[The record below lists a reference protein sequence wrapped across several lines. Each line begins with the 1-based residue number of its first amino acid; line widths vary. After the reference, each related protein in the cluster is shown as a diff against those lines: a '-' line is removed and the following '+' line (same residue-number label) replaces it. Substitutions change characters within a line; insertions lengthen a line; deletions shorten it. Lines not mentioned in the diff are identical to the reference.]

1 MRKKNGLQASQ
12 AEPNQPTSYLELMQG
27 FAYTP
32 AMKSSQKDCFVK
44 CAKLIA
50 KHRVT
55 LRMPQVIKD
64 DYYEEFTQR
73 LRDALQRTVRL
84 KPKTHMNLKE
94 ILRTHAENAK
104 EIARLCI
111 KNQACR
117 ALRRVVAAH
126 ISAMYPSCFHAL
138 EGLPVTVTVFD
149 EVKVSFTLHFGEQ
162 YHKRRTLYVNDFS
175 HVNSTVSWLERQMKA
190 LDALAELPTEK

>member
-1 MRKKNGLQASQ
+1 MCKKNGLPALQ
-12 AEPNQPTSYLELMQG
+12 AERIQPQTYFELMQG
-27 FAYTP
+27 LVYTP
-32 AMKSSQKDCFVK
+32 AMKSSQKDFFVK

-55 LRMPQVIKD
+55 LRVPQVIKA
-64 DYYEEFTQR
+64 DYYVEFTQR
-73 LRDALQRTVRL
+73 LRDALQKKVRL
-84 KPKTHMNLKE
+84 QTNSHMNLKE
-94 ILRTHAENAK
+94 ILRKHAENAK
-104 EIARLCI
+104 EIARICI

-190 LDALAELPTEK
+190 LDTLAELPTEK

>member
-1 MRKKNGLQASQ
+1 M
-12 AEPNQPTSYLELMQG
+12 
-27 FAYTP
+27 
-32 AMKSSQKDCFVK
+32 K
-44 CAKLIA
+44 CAKLISR
-50 KHRVT
+50 HRVT

-64 DYYEEFTQR
+64 DYYEDFTQR
-73 LRDALQRTVRL
+73 LRDALQTTVQLRTNTL
-84 KPKTHMNLKE
+84 KTFKE
-94 ILRTHAENAK
+94 ILRRLAENAK

-117 ALRRVVAAH
+117 VLRRIVAAH
-126 ISAMYPSCFHAL
+126 ISAMYPACFHAL

-175 HVNSTVSWLERQMKA
+175 HVNSTVSWLEHQMKA